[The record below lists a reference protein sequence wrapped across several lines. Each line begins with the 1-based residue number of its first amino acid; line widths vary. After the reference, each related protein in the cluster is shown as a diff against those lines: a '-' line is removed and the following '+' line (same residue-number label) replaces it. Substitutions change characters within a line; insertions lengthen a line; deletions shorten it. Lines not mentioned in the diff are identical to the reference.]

1 MAETLS
7 NNFEVYLIDLPAFGK
22 SSIGIPLGVEEIA
35 DIIHLFCLKLNIINP
50 ILLGHSYGGRISI
63 IYASK
68 YDVEKLVLVS
78 SAGIKQ
84 KLKLSK
90 KFKVKIYKIL
100 KKCHINIKMGS
111 NDYKNADNVKR
122 IMLVKAINLDLGKY
136 LEKIKTPT
144 LLIYGKND
152 KVTPLKL
159 GYEINKK
166 IANSSLIEMEECG
179 HFPYLERPNI
189 FSLILMSFLVGE
201 NNDN

>member
-1 MAETLS
+1 M
-7 NNFEVYLIDLPAFGK
+7 
-22 SSIGIPLGVEEIA
+22 A

-50 ILLGHSYGGRISI
+50 ILLGHSYGGRIAI

-68 YDVEKLVLVS
+68 YDVYKLVLVS

-90 KFKVKIYKIL
+90 KFKVKIYKLL
-100 KKCHINIKMGS
+100 KKSHINVKMGS
-111 NDYKNADNVKR
+111 SDYQNADNVKR
-122 IMLVKAINLDLGKY
+122 IMLVKAVNLDLGKY

-152 KVTPLKL
+152 EVTPLKL
-159 GYEINKK
+159 GYEIKNK
-166 IANSSLIEMEECG
+166 IINSSLIEMEECS